1 MSDVYTTALE
11 LSVLMAGR
19 APAWAQ
25 QDADDALLPPDSASS
40 GVYLERSV
48 RTLLHVSLREQAH
61 RRTVRL
67 TIPSGTLTGTYTVT
81 VMGTAVTYNATAQ
94 APADVAALV
103 DGIAAAIAA
112 NGTAAGFVTATGVAA
127 SGSGAHDTVLLRGV
141 GEADYGIDF
150 SHSGAAT
157 LLVVAD
163 ACRAEMRLWW
173 FAGAQD
179 GSTPPQVWAVSRDRF
194 GNDRW
199 DLDRRGVL
207 ERLDS
212 AGLDRLHVQVSE
224 RRGHSGDGS
233 AVTFADPAIGVGP
246 CLSEVT

>member
-1 MSDVYTTALE
+1 MADLYSTSLE

-19 APAWAQ
+19 GPAWEQ
-25 QDADDALLPPDSASS
+25 QPDSGSLLPPSSASS
-40 GVYLERSV
+40 GVYLEGAV
-48 RTLLHVSLREQAH
+48 RTLVHVSLREQAH

-81 VMGTAVTYNATAQ
+81 VMGTAVTYNATAG
-94 APADVAALV
+94 APANVAALV
-103 DGIAAAIAA
+103 DAIAAAIAA

-163 ACRAEMRLWW
+163 PCRAEMRLWW
-173 FAGAQD
+173 FGGAQA
-179 GSTPPQVWAVSRDRF
+179 GITPPQIWAASPE
-194 GNDRW
+194 RW
-199 DLDRRGVL
+199 DLDRRGIL
-207 ERLDS
+207 QRLDS
-212 AGLDRLHVQVSE
+212 AGLDRLHVQVSD

-233 AVTFADPAIGVGP
+233 AVTYAAPAIGIGP
-246 CLSEVT
+246 CLAEVT